1 MLKKYTIWMV
11 VVCSIIGAT
20 ACQQETSTEATDQS
34 ATTPT
39 PEAAEYAMVI
49 HGGAGTLKRE
59 NMTPERDSTYRA
71 ALDSALLVG
80 ESVLKSGGSAADA
93 VEQTINYLENIPL
106 FNAGKGAVFTAAGR
120 NELDAS
126 FMDGATLNA
135 GAVGGVTNIKHPIS
149 AARAV
154 MEKSEHVMLTGTG
167 AEEFAL
173 EQGLESVPNSYFFT
187 QHRYDALQEA
197 KAAEAEETEET
208 EGEAERTSMA
218 VPPFPDTKFGTVGCV
233 ALDKDGNIVA
243 GTSTGGMTNKKYGRI
258 GDSPIIGAGTYANNA
273 TCGVS
278 CTGHGEYFIRYA
290 VAYDMHALMAYQEMS
305 VDEAANEIINH
316 KLEEAGGSG
325 GLIALDKY
333 GNVTMTYNTE
343 GMYRGYVK
351 PGEREV
357 GIYKDEDQ

>member
-1 MLKKYTIWMV
+1 MLKKYPIWMV
-11 VVCSIIGAT
+11 VVISFLGIT
-20 ACQQETSTEATDQS
+20 ACQQETTTETDEQ
-34 ATTPT
+34 AAAAPA
-39 PEAAEYAMVI
+39 PEPAEYAMVI

-59 NMTPERDSTYRA
+59 NMTPERDSMYRA

-80 ESVLKSGGSAADA
+80 ESVLKNGGSAANA
-93 VEQTINYLENIPL
+93 VEQTINYLETVPL

-154 MEKSEHVMLTGTG
+154 MEKSEHVMLTGKG

-173 EQGLESVPNSYFFT
+173 EQGLETVPNSYFFT
-187 QHRYDALQEA
+187 QQRYDALQKA
-197 KAAEAEETEET
+197 KAAEAKAD
-208 EGEAERTSMA
+208 AERTSMLA
-218 VPPFPDTKFGTVGCV
+218 PPFPDSKFGTVGCI
-233 ALDKDGNIVA
+233 ALDKEGNIVA

-278 CTGHGEYFIRYA
+278 CTGHGEFFIRYA
-290 VAYDMHALMAYQEMS
+290 VAYDVHALMAYKDMS
-305 VDEAANEIINH
+305 
-316 KLEEAGGSG
+316 LEEATNEVVNNKLKNAGGSG

-333 GNVTMTYNTE
+333 GNVSMTYNTE

-351 PGEREV
+351 PGERQV